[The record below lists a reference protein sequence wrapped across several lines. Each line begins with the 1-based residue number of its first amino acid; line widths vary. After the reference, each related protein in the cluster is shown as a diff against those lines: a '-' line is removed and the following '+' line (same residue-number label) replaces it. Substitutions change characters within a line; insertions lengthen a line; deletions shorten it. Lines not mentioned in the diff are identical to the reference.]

1 MTDTSATWTRC
12 REFSRRRLR
21 SFMMTG
27 CAALLLAAGSLPAF
41 ADAAGAQGT
50 PREQYVRV
58 LCVTTGEHPV
68 GEVISVQVLFATRE
82 DTRGLAI
89 HFLNGPGRLSPK
101 TQTAIAQA
109 IARAARVFGLSTGSW
124 SVGLSVPY
132 PGITIEGD
140 SLSAM
145 VGLTVVAMAK
155 GQSISGRRVITGT
168 VTSDGRIGPVGGV
181 ALKVMA
187 ARQAGLQM
195 VLVPAQAQN
204 TWRTPPPFQVSPVGT
219 VTQAYHMLTAPQNP
233 LTNDP
238 WMSDALR
245 S

>member
-1 MTDTSATWTRC
+1 MPDKPASWTRC
-12 REFSRRRLR
+12 REAPRRRLR

-27 CAALLLAAGSLPAF
+27 YAALLLAAGSLSAF
-41 ADAAGAQGT
+41 IDTAKARDI
-50 PREQYVRV
+50 PREQHVRV

-82 DTRGLAI
+82 DTRGLDI

-101 TQTAIAQA
+101 TQTALAQA
-109 IARAARVFGLSTGSW
+109 ISRAARVFGLATDSW
-124 SVGLSVPY
+124 NVGLSVPY

-168 VTSDGRIGPVGGV
+168 ITSDGRIGPVGSV

-187 ARQAGLQM
+187 ARQAGLWM

-204 TWRTPPPFQVSPVGT
+204 TWRTLPLFQVSPVGT

-233 LTNDP
+233 LTNDRR
-238 WMSDALR
+238 MTDALR